1 VTEQHSTD
9 QAAGA
14 SEQAAGGGGESTVT
28 VLVALG
34 SNLLVAIAKIVAA
47 VITGSASMSAEAAH
61 SVADTVNEVLL
72 LTALRSSARPADRS
86 HPLGYGR
93 ARYFW
98 AFVAAG
104 SIFVTGALFSAFEG
118 IEALITPDK
127 RLDDP
132 IVNYIVLGVAFL
144 LEGTSLLRGVSQT
157 RTEAREDRR
166 SLREFL
172 RVNDDPT
179 VTTVV
184 FEDSAALVGLV
195 LAAAGNV
202 LHEITG
208 SGTYDGIASILIAVL
223 LAGVALR
230 LGRTNMRLLTGV
242 QADPR
247 LVRALIVWLGDQPE
261 IDAVVDLLT
270 VQLGADQVLLC
281 ARLDIDDTLVAADV
295 ERAMVRIGEEV
306 RTQFS
311 DIAEVFLE
319 PVPRHDP
326 VVRDRVRAR
335 YGEVIATRMVEEA
348 ATEAA
353 DDLIPE

>member
-1 VTEQHSTD
+1 MAEGRT
-9 QAAGA
+9 
-14 SEQAAGGGGESTVT
+14 GGEGRAGGESSVT

-34 SNLLVAIAKIVAA
+34 ANALVAVAKIVAA
-47 VITGSASMSAEAAH
+47 VLTGSASMSAEAAH
-61 SVADTVNEVLL
+61 SVADTVNEILL
-72 LTALRSSARPADRS
+72 LTALRASSRPADAT

-104 SIFVTGALFSAFEG
+104 SIFVTGALYSAYEG
-118 IEALITPDK
+118 FRALTQSARP
-127 RLDDP
+127 LDDP
-132 IVNYIVLGVAFL
+132 IVNYIVLGVAFI
-144 LEGTSLLRGVSQT
+144 LEGTSLLRGLAQT
-157 RTEAREDRR
+157 RTEAREHRR
-166 SLREFL
+166 RFGEFL
-172 RVNDDPT
+172 RLSDDPT
-179 VTTVV
+179 TTTVV

-202 LHEITG
+202 LHQVTG
-208 SGTYDGIASILIAVL
+208 SGIYDGIASLLIAVL
-223 LAGVALR
+223 LAGVAFQ

-247 LVRALIVWLGDQPE
+247 MVRAIVTWLGDRPE

-270 VQLGADQVLLC
+270 VQLGTDQVLLC
-281 ARLDIDDTLVAADV
+281 ARLDIVDDLGAADV
-295 ERAMVRIGEEV
+295 ERAMVAIGEDV
-306 RTQFS
+306 RVEFS

-335 YGEVIATRMVEEA
+335 YGDEVATRMVEEA
-348 ATEAA
+348 
-353 DDLIPE
+353 DLES